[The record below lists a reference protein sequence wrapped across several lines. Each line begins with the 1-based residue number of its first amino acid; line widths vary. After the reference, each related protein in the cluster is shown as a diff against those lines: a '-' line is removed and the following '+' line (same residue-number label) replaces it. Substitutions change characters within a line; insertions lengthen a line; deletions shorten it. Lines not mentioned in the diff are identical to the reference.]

1 MALNYQPAKLKFRRI
16 PVTKLRL
23 KRVLPAC
30 VLGLFLST
38 SAEAAF
44 VIDDFNVDPDSDSI
58 VRDDFAGAGTVTGA
72 SIIDGSNIV
81 MDGFAGWTR
90 SLAANLST
98 GDNMDTIVCGN
109 CQAGHV
115 NMSSNSI
122 GIGTFRYTGPAI
134 DLSSYTHLVFDWS
147 SDLSGA
153 AVDIFF
159 NGTSAAVSSWSGLV
173 GGTGMTTQ
181 TPMAIAWG
189 NTAVFQI
196 DFVVTAGVVGL
207 DSNIDNIQAV
217 VPVPAAVWLF
227 GSGLLGLVGIARR
240 KKTA

>member
-1 MALNYQPAKLKFRRI
+1 MALNNQPAKLKFRRI

-44 VIDDFNVDPDSDSI
+44 VIDDFNVASDSI
-58 VRDDFAGAGTVTGA
+58 VSDDSAGGGSVTGV

-90 SLAANLST
+90 SLVANLST

-115 NMSSNSI
+115 NMSSNST

-159 NGTSAAVSSWSGLV
+159 NGTSTAVSSWSGLV
-173 GGTGMTTQ
+173 AVTDMTTQ
-181 TPMAIAWG
+181 TPMAIVWG
-189 NTAVFQI
+189 GAKIAQI

>member
-44 VIDDFNVDPDSDSI
+44 VIDDFNVDSESI
-58 VRDDFAGAGTVTGA
+58 VSDDSAGSGSVTGV

-98 GDNMDTIVCGN
+98 GDDMDTEVCN
-109 CQAGHV
+109 TCQAGHV
-115 NMSSNSI
+115 NMNSNFST

-159 NGTSAAVSSWSGLV
+159 NGTSVAASSWSGLV

-181 TPMAIAWG
+181 TPMAIVWG
-189 NTAVFQI
+189 GAKIAQI

-240 KKTA
+240 KKV

>member
-1 MALNYQPAKLKFRRI
+1 MI
-16 PVTKLRL
+16 RL
-23 KRVLPAC
+23 HLMSVLPAC

-44 VIDDFNVDPDSDSI
+44 VIDDFNVASDSI
-58 VRDDFAGAGTVTGA
+58 VSDDSAGGGSVTGV

-90 SLAANLST
+90 SLVANLST
-98 GDNMDTIVCGN
+98 ADDMDTEVCN
-109 CQAGHV
+109 TCQAGHV
-115 NMSSNSI
+115 NMNSNDST

-159 NGTSAAVSSWSGLV
+159 NGSSVAASSWSGLV

-181 TPMAIAWG
+181 TPMAIVWG
-189 NTAVFQI
+189 GAPIAQI